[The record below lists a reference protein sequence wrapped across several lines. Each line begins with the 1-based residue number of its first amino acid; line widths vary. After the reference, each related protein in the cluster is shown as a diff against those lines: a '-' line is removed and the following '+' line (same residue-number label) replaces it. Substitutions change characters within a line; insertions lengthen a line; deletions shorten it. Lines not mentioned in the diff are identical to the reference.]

1 MKHILSANWVIELH
15 SEHLTAQF
23 AAQELRQ
30 AIQRMGGP
38 TLPIVG
44 QAHTQRISL
53 RHGAAGDGFVRM
65 ADEHGLLLI
74 GEGPTGLLYAVYS
87 LLEALGW
94 CWVGPG
100 AENEYIPH
108 FTHIPL
114 PDATVAEQ
122 PAFTRRGLV
131 IGHDI
136 FLAQAEAWIE
146 WAARARLNT
155 IFIHTIGDSG
165 MPLGACRLRFWQQR
179 RHQLWP
185 LLKERG
191 LQLEIG
197 GHHLSDA
204 LATQRLRD
212 QPDVFRFNGQRR
224 VADGNPCPTNPT
236 TQALVR
242 EWAGNFFNIE
252 PNAAMYHIWPVDRLY
267 GGWCSCARCA
277 TLSPADQALLLV
289 NVMAEE
295 LATVNASAR
304 ISFLAYH
311 DTLFPPQ
318 QIKPAANVEAL
329 VAPRMRSYASGIGD
343 PEHPINRPLAARIAA
358 IRETFPAG
366 ISAFEYYLDGILF
379 KSALPPLGNI
389 IAADLRAYAE
399 WGFTGV
405 YTLLTGDRPW
415 LAPGPNPH
423 SFAAL
428 AWNPQSDPAA
438 LCSRY
443 ANVRA
448 SEAASILDHAYTTL
462 ARAWQQALDITPAE
476 LQRQQHGRRRD
487 LVAHPPRD
495 VLDGY
500 NAPSPHCEQRLEIL
514 HTALDLL
521 TNSEHPLTNAQDAA
535 GCNRSTLSADIAE
548 WTISALLL
556 HFFAARQE
564 VAVMQ
569 ARRAPRER
577 QRQALVA
584 ARAAHAA
591 LLEWAAN
598 HVPPDVSVGH
608 RLFRTILALH
618 LDQLE
623 DRIASPWRKMQLRWQ
638 RMRELGGIFT
648 RLWWQW
654 LTS

>member
-30 AIQRMGGP
+30 AIKRMGGP

-65 ADEHGLLLI
+65 ADEHGLILI

-100 AENEYIPH
+100 AENEQFPH
-108 FTHIPL
+108 YAHIPL
-114 PDATVAEQ
+114 PEATVAEQ

-136 FLAQAEAWIE
+136 FLSQAEAWIE

-179 RHQLWP
+179 RRQLWP

-191 LQLEIG
+191 LRLEIG
-197 GHHLSDA
+197 GHHLTDA
-204 LATQRLRD
+204 LATQRLRH

-224 VADGNPCPTNPT
+224 VPNGNPCPTSPT
-236 TQALVR
+236 TQAIVR
-242 EWAGNFFNIE
+242 EWARSFFNAE
-252 PNAAMYHIWPVDRLY
+252 PNAAVYHIWPVDRLR
-267 GGWCSCARCA
+267 GGWCSCDRCA
-277 TLSPADQALLLV
+277 TLSPADQLLLLV
-289 NVMAEE
+289 NGMAEE
-295 LATVNASAR
+295 LATVNSSAR

-318 QIKPAANVEAL
+318 QITPAANVEAL

-343 PEHPINRPLAARIAA
+343 PEHPINQPLAARIAA
-358 IRETFPAG
+358 IRDAFPAG

-379 KSALPPLGNI
+379 KSALPPLGNT
-389 IAADLRAYAE
+389 IAADLRAYAK
-399 WGFTGV
+399 WGFAGV

-415 LAPGPNPH
+415 LTPGPNPH
-423 SFAAL
+423 SFASL
-428 AWNPQSDPAA
+428 AWNPQNDPAA
-438 LCSRY
+438 LRSRY
-443 ANVRA
+443 VSVRA
-448 SEAASILDHAYTTL
+448 AGALAPLDRAYATL
-462 ARAWQQALDITPAE
+462 EQAWQQALDITPAE

-487 LVAHPPRD
+487 PVTHPPRD

-500 NAPSPHCEQRLEIL
+500 NAPSPYCEQRLEIL

-521 TNSEHPLTNAQDAA
+521 TNGENPLADTQHAVVYD
-535 GCNRSTLSADIAE
+535 RSTLSADMAE
-548 WTISALLL
+548 WTASVLLL
-556 HFFAARQE
+556 RFFAARQE

-569 ARRAPRER
+569 ARRASRER
-577 QRQALVA
+577 QSQALA
-584 ARAAHAA
+584 TARAVHAA
-591 LLEWAAN
+591 LLEWAVN

-623 DRIASPWRKMQLRWQ
+623 DRIASPWRKVQLRWQ
-638 RMRELGGIFT
+638 RMRELSGIFT

>member
-65 ADEHGLLLI
+65 ADEHGLILI

-100 AENEYIPH
+100 AENEQFPH
-108 FTHIPL
+108 YAHIPL
-114 PDATVAEQ
+114 PEATVAEQ

-136 FLAQAEAWIE
+136 FLSQAEAWIE

-179 RHQLWP
+179 RRQLWP

-197 GHHLSDA
+197 GHHLTDA

-236 TQALVR
+236 TQAIVR
-242 EWAGNFFNIE
+242 RWARSFFNAE
-252 PNAAMYHIWPVDRLY
+252 PNAAVYHIWPVDRLH
-267 GGWCSCARCA
+267 GGWCSCDRCA
-277 TLSPADQALLLV
+277 TLSPADQLLLLV
-289 NVMAEE
+289 NGMAEE
-295 LATVNASAR
+295 LATVNSSAR

-318 QIKPAANVEAL
+318 QITPAANVEVL

-343 PEHPINRPLAARIAA
+343 PEHPINQPLAARIAA
-358 IRETFPAG
+358 IREAFPAG

-379 KSALPPLGNI
+379 KSALPPLGNT
-389 IAADLRAYAE
+389 IAADLRAYAK
-399 WGFTGV
+399 WGFAGV

-415 LAPGPNPH
+415 LTPGPNPH
-423 SFAAL
+423 SFASL
-428 AWNPQSDPAA
+428 AWNPQNDPAA
-438 LCSRY
+438 LRSRY
-443 ANVRA
+443 VSVRA
-448 SEAASILDHAYTTL
+448 AGALAPLDRAYATL
-462 ARAWQQALDITPAE
+462 EQAWQQALDITPAE

-487 LVAHPPRD
+487 PVTHPPRD

-500 NAPSPHCEQRLEIL
+500 NAPSPYCEQRLEIL

-521 TNSEHPLTNAQDAA
+521 TNGENPLADTQHAVVYD
-535 GCNRSTLSADIAE
+535 RSTLSADMAE
-548 WTISALLL
+548 WTVSVLLL
-556 HFFAARQE
+556 RFFAARQE

-569 ARRAPRER
+569 ARRASRER
-577 QRQALVA
+577 QSQALA
-584 ARAAHAA
+584 TARAVHAA
-591 LLEWAAN
+591 LLEWAVN

-623 DRIASPWRKMQLRWQ
+623 DRIASPWRKVQLRWQ
-638 RMRELGGIFT
+638 RMRELSGIFT